1 MAARSAFSFS
11 FADFSLRVIF
21 SVALV
26 FLTYNPTQFSYVS
39 WLLDYGEGD
48 LPLVVLV
55 GITLL
60 ICYVIY
66 IRATLRS
73 IGLFG
78 MALAG
83 AFTAAMI
90 WVLVDFGIVD
100 VEGGNTLQWIVL
112 ATIAFILGIG
122 LSWSHVRRLL
132 SGQAD
137 VDDVDE

>member
-1 MAARSAFSFS
+1 MATRSATSFS
-11 FADFSLRVIF
+11 FADFSVRVIF

-39 WLLDYGEGD
+39 WLLDYAEGE
-48 LPLVVLV
+48 LPLVVLA
-55 GITLL
+55 GIALL
-60 ICYVIY
+60 IGFVIY

-78 MALAG
+78 MALAA
-83 AFTAAMI
+83 AFTAALI

-112 ATIAFILGIG
+112 ATIAVILGIG

>member
-1 MAARSAFSFS
+1 MAARSANSFS
-11 FADFSLRVIF
+11 FADLIVRVIF

-26 FLTYNPTQFSYVS
+26 FLTYNPTQYSYVS
-39 WLLDYGEGD
+39 WVLDYADGD
-48 LPLVVLV
+48 LPLVALA

-78 MALAG
+78 IALAG
-83 AFTAAMI
+83 AFTAALI
-90 WVLVDFGIVD
+90 WVLVDFGILDVD
-100 VEGGNTLQWIVL
+100 SGNALQWIVL
-112 ATIAFILGIG
+112 ATIAIILGIG

-132 SGQAD
+132 SGQSD
-137 VDDVDE
+137 VDDLDE

>member
-1 MAARSAFSFS
+1 MAARSDSSFS
-11 FADFSLRVIF
+11 FADLFLRVMF

-26 FLTYNPTQFSYVS
+26 FLTYNPTQISYVS
-39 WLLDYGEGD
+39 WLLDYAEGD
-48 LPLVVLV
+48 LPLVVLA

-83 AFTAAMI
+83 AFTAALI
-90 WVLVDFGIVD
+90 WVLVDFGILEVD
-100 VEGGNTLQWIVL
+100 SGNALQWIVL
-112 ATIAFILGIG
+112 ATIAVILGIG
-122 LSWSHVRRLL
+122 LSWLHVRRLL
-132 SGQAD
+132 SGQSD
-137 VDDVDE
+137 VDDLDE

>member
-1 MAARSAFSFS
+1 MAAQSGSSFS
-11 FADFSLRVIF
+11 FADFSVRVIL

-26 FLTYNPTQFSYVS
+26 FLTYNPTRFSYVS
-39 WLLDYGEGD
+39 WLLDYAEGD
-48 LPLVVLV
+48 LPLVVLA
-55 GITLL
+55 GIALL
-60 ICYVIY
+60 ICFVIY

-78 MALAG
+78 MALAA
-83 AFTAAMI
+83 AFTAALI

-100 VEGGNTLQWIVL
+100 VEGGNALQWIVL

>member
-1 MAARSAFSFS
+1 MAARSANSFS
-11 FADFSLRVIF
+11 FADLILRVIF

-26 FLTYNPTQFSYVS
+26 FLTYNPTQYSYVS
-39 WLLDYGEGD
+39 WLLGYAEGD
-48 LPLVVLV
+48 LPLVVLA

-78 MALAG
+78 IALAG
-83 AFTAAMI
+83 AFTAALI
-90 WVLVDFGIVD
+90 WVLIDFGILEVD
-100 VEGGNTLQWIVL
+100 SGNALQWIVL
-112 ATIAFILGIG
+112 ATIAVILGIG

-132 SGQAD
+132 SGQS
-137 VDDVDE
+137 DVDELDD

>member
-1 MAARSAFSFS
+1 MAARSAYSFS
-11 FADFSLRVIF
+11 FADFSLRVIL

-48 LPLVVLV
+48 LPLVVLA

-78 MALAG
+78 IALAG

-90 WVLVDFGIVD
+90 WVLVDFGIMDVD
-100 VEGGNTLQWIVL
+100 SGDAVQWIVL
-112 ATIAFILGIG
+112 ATIAVILGIG

-132 SGQAD
+132 SGQSD
-137 VDDVDE
+137 VDDLDE

>member
-1 MAARSAFSFS
+1 MAAQSGSSFS
-11 FADFSLRVIF
+11 FADFSVRGIF

-39 WLLDYGEGD
+39 WLLDYAEGD
-48 LPLVVLV
+48 LPLVVLA
-55 GITLL
+55 GIALL
-60 ICYVIY
+60 ICFVIY

-78 MALAG
+78 IALAG

-90 WVLVDFGIVD
+90 WVLVDFGIMDVD
-100 VEGGNTLQWIVL
+100 SGDEVQWIVL
-112 ATIAFILGIG
+112 ATIAVILGIG

>member
-1 MAARSAFSFS
+1 MAAQSGSSFS
-11 FADFSLRVIF
+11 FADLSVRVIC

-39 WLLDYGEGD
+39 WLLDYAEGD
-48 LPLVVLV
+48 LPLVVLA
-55 GITLL
+55 GIALL
-60 ICYVIY
+60 ICFVIY

-78 MALAG
+78 MALAA
-83 AFTAAMI
+83 AFTAALI

>member
-1 MAARSAFSFS
+1 MAAQSGSSFS
-11 FADFSLRVIF
+11 FADISVRVIF

-39 WLLDYGEGD
+39 WLLDYGEGE
-48 LPLVVLV
+48 LPLVVLA
-55 GITLL
+55 GLALL

-78 MALAG
+78 IALAA
-83 AFTAAMI
+83 AFTAALI

-112 ATIAFILGIG
+112 TTIAVILGIG

>member
-1 MAARSAFSFS
+1 MAAQSGSSFS
-11 FADFSLRVIF
+11 FADFSVRVIF

-39 WLLDYGEGD
+39 WLLDYAEGD
-48 LPLVVLV
+48 LPLVVLA
-55 GITLL
+55 GIALL
-60 ICYVIY
+60 ICFVIY

-78 MALAG
+78 MALAA
-83 AFTAAMI
+83 AFTAALI

>member
-1 MAARSAFSFS
+1 MAARSAYSFS
-11 FADFSLRVIF
+11 FADFSMRVIF

-48 LPLVVLV
+48 LPIVVLA
-55 GITLL
+55 GIALL
-60 ICYVIY
+60 ICFVIY

-78 MALAG
+78 MALAA
-83 AFTAAMI
+83 AFTAALI

>member
-48 LPLVVLV
+48 LPLVVLA
-55 GITLL
+55 GIALL
-60 ICYVIY
+60 ICFVIY

-78 MALAG
+78 MALAA
-83 AFTAAMI
+83 AFTAALI

-137 VDDVDE
+137 VDEVDE

>member
-1 MAARSAFSFS
+1 M
-11 FADFSLRVIF
+11 IF

-48 LPLVVLV
+48 LPIVVLA
-55 GITLL
+55 GIALL
-60 ICYVIY
+60 ICFVIY

-78 MALAG
+78 MALAA
-83 AFTAAMI
+83 AFTAALI

>member
-1 MAARSAFSFS
+1 MAARSDSSFS
-11 FADFSLRVIF
+11 FADLFLRVMF

-26 FLTYNPTQFSYVS
+26 FFTYNPTQISYVS
-39 WLLDYGEGD
+39 WLLDYAEGD
-48 LPLVVLV
+48 LPLVVLA

-83 AFTAAMI
+83 AFTAALI
-90 WVLVDFGIVD
+90 WVLVDFGILEVD
-100 VEGGNTLQWIVL
+100 SGNALQWIVL
-112 ATIAFILGIG
+112 ATIAVILGIG

-132 SGQAD
+132 SGQSD
-137 VDDVDE
+137 VDDLDE

>member
-1 MAARSAFSFS
+1 M
-11 FADFSLRVIF
+11 F

-26 FLTYNPTQFSYVS
+26 FLTYNPTQISYVS
-39 WLLDYGEGD
+39 WLLDYAEGD
-48 LPLVVLV
+48 LPLVVLA

-83 AFTAAMI
+83 AFTAALI
-90 WVLVDFGIVD
+90 WVLVDFGILEVD
-100 VEGGNTLQWIVL
+100 SGNALQWIVL
-112 ATIAFILGIG
+112 ATIAVILGIG

-132 SGQAD
+132 SGQSD
-137 VDDVDE
+137 VDDLDE

>member
-1 MAARSAFSFS
+1 MAARSDSSFS
-11 FADFSLRVIF
+11 FADLFLRVMF

-26 FLTYNPTQFSYVS
+26 FLTYNPTQISYVS
-39 WLLDYGEGD
+39 WLLDYAEGD
-48 LPLVVLV
+48 LPLVVLA

-83 AFTAAMI
+83 
-90 WVLVDFGIVD
+90 
-100 VEGGNTLQWIVL
+100 
-112 ATIAFILGIG
+112 
-122 LSWSHVRRLL
+122 RLRPH
-132 SGQAD
+132 
-137 VDDVDE
+137 

>member
-78 MALAG
+78 MALAA
-83 AFTAAMI
+83 AFTAALI

-112 ATIAFILGIG
+112 ATIAVILGIG

-137 VDDVDE
+137 IDDVDE

>member
-1 MAARSAFSFS
+1 MAAQSGSSFS
-11 FADFSLRVIF
+11 FADISVRVIF

-39 WLLDYGEGD
+39 WLLDYGEGE
-48 LPLVVLV
+48 LPLVVLA
-55 GITLL
+55 GLALL

-78 MALAG
+78 IALAA
-83 AFTAAMI
+83 AFTAALI

-112 ATIAFILGIG
+112 VTIAVILGIG

>member
-1 MAARSAFSFS
+1 
-11 FADFSLRVIF
+11 
-21 SVALV
+21 
-26 FLTYNPTQFSYVS
+26 
-39 WLLDYGEGD
+39 
-48 LPLVVLV
+48 
-55 GITLL
+55 
-60 ICYVIY
+60 
-66 IRATLRS
+66 
-73 IGLFG
+73 
-78 MALAG
+78 MALAA
-83 AFTAAMI
+83 AFTAALI

>member
-1 MAARSAFSFS
+1 
-11 FADFSLRVIF
+11 
-21 SVALV
+21 
-26 FLTYNPTQFSYVS
+26 VS

-78 MALAG
+78 IALAG

-90 WVLVDFGIVD
+90 WVLVDFGIMDVD
-100 VEGGNTLQWIVL
+100 SGDELQWIVL
-112 ATIAFILGIG
+112 ATIAVILGIG

>member
-1 MAARSAFSFS
+1 MAAQSGSSFS
-11 FADFSLRVIF
+11 FADFSVRVIF

-39 WLLDYGEGD
+39 WLLDYAEGD
-48 LPLVVLV
+48 LPLVVLAGV
-55 GITLL
+55 ALL
-60 ICYVIY
+60 ICFVIY

-78 MALAG
+78 MALAA
-83 AFTAAMI
+83 AFTAALI

-112 ATIAFILGIG
+112 ATIAVILGIG

>member
-1 MAARSAFSFS
+1 MAARSSSSFS
-11 FADFSLRVIF
+11 FADLSLRVIF

-39 WLLDYGEGD
+39 WLLDYAEGD
-48 LPLVVLV
+48 LPIVVLA
-55 GITLL
+55 GIALL

-78 MALAG
+78 IALAA
-83 AFTAAMI
+83 AFTAALI

-112 ATIAFILGIG
+112 VTIAVILGIG

>member
-1 MAARSAFSFS
+1 MAARSDSSFS
-11 FADFSLRVIF
+11 FADLFLRVMF

-26 FLTYNPTQFSYVS
+26 FLTYNPTQISYVS
-39 WLLDYGEGD
+39 WLLDYAEGD
-48 LPLVVLV
+48 LPLVVLA

-83 AFTAAMI
+83 AFTAALI
-90 WVLVDFGIVD
+90 WVLVDFGILEVD
-100 VEGGNTLQWIVL
+100 SGNALQWIVL
-112 ATIAFILGIG
+112 ATIAVILGIG

-132 SGQAD
+132 SGQSD
-137 VDDVDE
+137 VDDLDE

>member
-11 FADFSLRVIF
+11 FADFSMRVIF

-39 WLLDYGEGD
+39 WLLDYAEGD
-48 LPLVVLV
+48 LPLVVLAGV
-55 GITLL
+55 ALL
-60 ICYVIY
+60 ICFVIY

-78 MALAG
+78 MALAA
-83 AFTAAMI
+83 AFTAALI

-112 ATIAFILGIG
+112 ATIAVILGIG

>member
-1 MAARSAFSFS
+1 MAAQSGSSFS
-11 FADFSLRVIF
+11 FADISVRVIF

-39 WLLDYGEGD
+39 WLLDYGEGE
-48 LPLVVLV
+48 LPLVVLA
-55 GITLL
+55 GLALL

-78 MALAG
+78 IALAA
-83 AFTAAMI
+83 AFTAALI

-112 ATIAFILGIG
+112 VTIAVILGIG

-137 VDDVDE
+137 VDEVDE

>member
-1 MAARSAFSFS
+1 MAAQSGSSFS
-11 FADFSLRVIF
+11 FADISVRVIF

-48 LPLVVLV
+48 LPLVVLA
-55 GITLL
+55 GLALL

-78 MALAG
+78 IALAA
-83 AFTAAMI
+83 AFTAALI

-112 ATIAFILGIG
+112 ATIAVILGIG

-132 SGQAD
+132 SGQSD
-137 VDDVDE
+137 VDDLDE

>member
-73 IGLFG
+73 IGLYG
-78 MALAG
+78 MALAA
-83 AFTAAMI
+83 AFTAALI

-112 ATIAFILGIG
+112 ATIAVILGIG

>member
-1 MAARSAFSFS
+1 
-11 FADFSLRVIF
+11 
-21 SVALV
+21 
-26 FLTYNPTQFSYVS
+26 LTYNPTRFSYVS
-39 WLLDYGEGD
+39 WLLDYAEGD
-48 LPLVVLV
+48 LPLVVLA
-55 GITLL
+55 GIALL
-60 ICYVIY
+60 ICFVIY

-78 MALAG
+78 MALAA
-83 AFTAAMI
+83 AFTAALI

-100 VEGGNTLQWIVL
+100 VEGGNALQWIVL